1 MVGINQLVVWM
12 LWLSGV
18 AASHLDNSLSATS
31 IIASLFGGR
40 QAVSQL
46 LTARQRD
53 FQQKPTGVAVAERR
67 IAENRVI
74 TGLERTL
81 GPARACQNPRTR
93 NFEDPCTCWFTILGV
108 FLDNECDVRVGPV
121 DGLDGAF
128 HGLEVLDLVCRLLLE
143 KKNNATKNEDED
155 RSKENGSGRC
165 HLDH

>member
-1 MVGINQLVVWM
+1 MV
-12 LWLSGV
+12 WLSGV

-40 QAVSQL
+40 QAVGQL

-53 FQQKPTGVAVAERR
+53 FQQEPTGVAVAERG

-93 NFEDPCTCWFTILGV
+93 NFEDPCTCWFTILDV
-108 FLDNECDVRVGPV
+108 FLDDEGDVRVGPV

-128 HGLEVLDLVCRLLLE
+128 HGLEVLDIVGRIRMMRRCD
-143 KKNNATKNEDED
+143 ATKTMEGTVKTVNWT
-155 RSKENGSGRC
+155 NP
-165 HLDH
+165 HITFVI